1 MEDTQLMAHVHHHK
15 VPKSYLEEYE
25 RLRAQ
30 VNKTL
35 PKGHKHRPA
44 RGLSLKVLAPFFL
57 QVSPFWET
65 PGNYDNEEYNRK
77 DCVYTHDLHQY
88 FSDNMTQD
96 EKTFYRTRMLPWSE
110 MLLDMTIKGIEVD
123 QDELERLEV
132 EYDLR
137 VESLEDKLGIMWA
150 EAHEA
155 YGKGE
160 ARKIEERYEAMKAVA
175 AAKLPP
181 GDTARFNRTC
191 ERYREMGARALA
203 KLPEEKKRI
212 NYGSSKQML
221 WLLRDYL
228 GLDVSKVDLTEDDE
242 NPDSTGKAVLH
253 RLAASGRDDVATYLE
268 WRAAKKILT
277 AFLPSYRKM
286 AVDSVLHPTFNLTG
300 TRTGRISSSKPN
312 LQQVPPKLYSIFKP
326 REGYKLVQYD
336 LGSIEAALIALY
348 SNDETLYDLL
358 KQGVSIHDF
367 NTKVLFGFKEPVDEI
382 KKLYPKQRQT
392 VKNIGFACFYGA
404 GAKRL
409 EAVFKTAGFMVDTR
423 EARRMLDTLKGTYS
437 GAFAFHKEITKL
449 FEDGGTVM
457 NLLGRPVSIQDKSEA
472 YMKGFNSLIQSS
484 ASDLNLHACHRWAEM
499 SSEHH
504 PLLVIHDCILGEVRE
519 ALADDA
525 AKKLVD
531 CMTDYDLQ
539 CENGPIKLSA
549 EGGVSSLWVK

>member
-1 MEDTQLMAHVHHHK
+1 MEDTKLMAHVHHHK
-15 VPKSYLEEYE
+15 VPLLYLDQYE
-25 RLRAQ
+25 RVRAE

-57 QVSPFWET
+57 GVPPFWET

-77 DCVYTHDLHQY
+77 DCVYTHQLHQY
-88 FSDNMTQD
+88 FSDHMTAD
-96 EKTFYRTRMLPWSE
+96 EKVFYRTRMLPWSE
-110 MLLDMTIKGIEVD
+110 MLLKMILKGIAID
-123 QDELERLEV
+123 PDELERLEAA
-132 EYDLR
+132 YALR
-137 VESLEDKLGIMWA
+137 VEELEDKLDLAWTV
-150 EAHEA
+150 AHEA
-155 YGKGE
+155 YGTGE
-160 ARKIEERYEAMKAVA
+160 ARKIRERYEGM
-175 AAKLPP
+175 
-181 GDTARFNRTC
+181 FNAYLTKRKHPLNVDKIKK
-191 ERYREMGARALA
+191 RYEIMCARALA
-203 KLPEEKKRI
+203 KLSPESTRI

-228 GLDVSKVDLTEDDE
+228 GLDVSKVDLTDDDE

-253 RLAASGRDDVATYLE
+253 RLAASGREDVATYLE

-326 REGYKLVQYD
+326 REGHKFVQYD

-358 KQGVSIHDF
+358 KQGVSIHDY
-367 NTKVLFGFKEPVDEI
+367 NTKVLFGLSEPVDEI
-382 KKLYPKQRQT
+382 KELYPKQRQT

-404 GAKRL
+404 GARRL

-423 EARRMLDTLKGTYS
+423 EARRMLDTLKGTYPR
-437 GAFAFHKEITKL
+437 AFSFHKEVTKL

-484 ASDLNLHACHRWAEM
+484 ASDLNLHACHRWARM
-499 SSEHH
+499 SPEHH
-504 PLLVIHDCILGEVRE
+504 PLLVIHDCVLGEVRE

-531 CMTDYDLQ
+531 CMTDYDLD